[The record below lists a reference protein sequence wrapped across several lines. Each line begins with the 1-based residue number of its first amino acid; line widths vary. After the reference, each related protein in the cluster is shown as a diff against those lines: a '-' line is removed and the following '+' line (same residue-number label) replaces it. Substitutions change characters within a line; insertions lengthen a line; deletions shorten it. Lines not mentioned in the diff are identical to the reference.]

1 MNANE
6 TSRRSSNGRLLA
18 RRLSDFPYQRKAM
31 TVRGWMLALSC
42 LLWAA
47 MIAPVAMRA
56 QTDTAT
62 MLGTVLDGTGASV
75 PGAVVTVIDT
85 DRNTVT
91 AVKTGTDGNY
101 IVTPLHIGNYSIR
114 VEDKGFGT
122 ETRTGIVLRVQDR
135 LRVDFTL
142 RPGTV
147 QEQVVV
153 SDAPPMLESES
164 SELGQVIDSKQIV
177 DLPLNGRDYTQLVG
191 LTSGVIKLKEGSSL
205 NGYSSSSNGN
215 AGGNFAVNGM
225 RGMLNNYILDGI
237 DNNSNDNGQNVLKTN
252 VDAIAEFKVE
262 TSNYSAEFGRSGGA
276 VINAT
281 IKSGSNKLH
290 GSAFE
295 FARDVALDARQ
306 YFEDPN
312 SPKAPF
318 SQHQFGGTIGGPIL
332 RDKLFYFADYQGSRV
347 STSNIDFS
355 SVPTPAEVGGD
366 FSAAGGTI
374 YDPATTV
381 LDADGNVISR
391 QPFEGNIIP
400 PDRFDTVAHNMALL
414 FPAPNVPGAEGGN
427 NYVQVDPSK
436 DQIDQGDV
444 RIDSQL
450 TQKQL
455 FFVRYSQS
463 LSNSSQATPLPG
475 LANGSRAGQG
485 LYQEHTHGASI
496 GHTYTISPTKVNDV
510 RVGFSRET
518 YSAGVPAYGL
528 HSPTADL
535 TVPGVP
541 NNPKTAGLTL
551 FQITGLQRIGLPGF
565 FPVDGANMEIQY
577 GDTLSMVRGRH
588 SIKTGVQ
595 LHRSFFAIMQD
606 GDPNGRF
613 RFTGAFTESAP
624 SATDGSG
631 NPLADELLGLP
642 VQGDVSNA
650 ITVHNR
656 QNTYGGFVQDDFKV
670 SPKLAINLGLRYD
683 YVTPIY
689 EPDNKQSN
697 FDYATQKLI
706 PAGVNGATRG
716 LVTVDHL
723 DFAPRLGL
731 SYSAFRNTI
740 VRAGYGR
747 FFANQ
752 EVRTSTPFQ
761 LAYNAPFV
769 DQSNYLTDGSKTNLT
784 VSGGFPPLEFDLNKI
799 TGEAISVS
807 ASGYNTHLHAAA
819 LDEWNLNIQ
828 QQFPGNMLLEV
839 AYVGSKAT
847 HLQSVFDRNQVKT
860 PGPGDI
866 QSRRP
871 MPQYSGFNA
880 MENVGNSSY
889 SGLDARAEKRLSH
902 GLSFLSAFTW
912 SRSTNDFPEICC
924 SSPTPQNSWDTRN
937 ERGRSDF
944 DQKLRWVTSFD
955 YVLPF
960 GASHTLLGA
969 NKLEDEVFGGWH
981 FGGIYTMHTGFYM
994 SPWIGYDPSNTGSFG
1009 ATRSDQVCD
1018 GNLSAGKRSVNNW
1031 FNTDCFPLPQP
1042 YTFGNAKKNT
1052 LVGPGAVSTD
1062 LTLRKVFNITER
1074 QNLEIRIESF
1084 NAFNH
1089 AAFSQPDNYIDDGP
1103 GSTAV
1108 ITSTALSQRQ
1118 FQFGAKYAF

>member
-1 MNANE
+1 MD
-6 TSRRSSNGRLLA
+6 RSGFLR
-18 RRLSDFPYQRKAM
+18 QRKAIS
-31 TVRGWMLALSC
+31 VSAWLLALSC
-42 LLWAA
+42 LLWAT
-47 MIAPVAMRA
+47 MIAPVAMHA
-56 QTDTAT
+56 QTDT
-62 MLGTVLDGTGASV
+62 GTVLGAVVDGTGANV
-75 PGAVVTVIDT
+75 PGVVVTVIEV
-85 DRNTVT
+85 NKNIKTV
-91 AVKTGTDGNY
+91 VKTGSDGSY
-101 IVTPLHIGNYSIR
+101 VATPLPIGNYS
-114 VEDKGFGT
+114 VSVAAPGFKS
-122 ETRTGIVLRVQDR
+122 ETRNGVVLRVQDR
-135 LRVDFTL
+135 LRVDFAL
-142 RPGTV
+142 QLGSV

-153 SDAPPMLESES
+153 DEAPPMLEADS
-164 SELGQVIDSKQIV
+164 SELGQVVDSKQILE
-177 DLPLNGRDYTQLVG
+177 LPLNGRDYTQLVS

-237 DNNSNDNGQNVLKTN
+237 DNNSNDNGQNVLNTS

-281 IKSGSNKLH
+281 IKSGSNSFH

-306 YFEDPN
+306 YFEPAG

-332 RDKLFYFADYQGSRV
+332 RNKLFYFVDYQGSRL
-347 STSNIDFS
+347 STSNVDFS
-355 SVPTPAEVGGD
+355 SVPTPAEVSGD
-366 FSAAGGTI
+366 FSADAPI

-381 LDADGNVISR
+381 LDANGTVISR
-391 QPFEGNIIP
+391 QLFPNNKIP
-400 PDRFDTVAHNMALL
+400 SNRIDPIAHNFAKLY
-414 FPAPNVPGAEGGN
+414 PAANVPGATGGN

-436 DQIDQGDV
+436 DQVDQGDV
-444 RIDSQL
+444 RVDNQL
-450 TQKQL
+450 TKNQL
-455 FFVRYSQS
+455 VFVRYSQS
-463 LSNSSQATPLPG
+463 DGNSSAATPLPG
-475 LANGSRAGQG
+475 LADGGRGQG
-485 LYQEHTHGASI
+485 LGQDHRHGAAV
-496 GHTYTISPTKVNDV
+496 GHTYTISPTMVNDA
-510 RVGFSRET
+510 RAGFSRQT
-518 YSAGVPAYGL
+518 YQSSIPPYGL
-528 HSPTADL
+528 NYAPAQYQI
-535 TVPGVP
+535 PGVP
-541 NNPKTAGLTL
+541 NNPKNNGLTL
-551 FQITGLQRIGLPGF
+551 FQITGLQRIGMPGF
-565 FPVDGANMEIQY
+565 DPVIGANMEVQY
-577 GDTLSMVRGRH
+577 GDTLSLVRGRH
-588 SIKTGVQ
+588 TIKTGFQ
-595 LHRSFFAIMQD
+595 FHRSFFAIFQD

-613 RFTGAFTESAP
+613 RFIGAFTADVPNSG
-624 SATDGSG
+624 DGTG
-631 NPLADELLGLP
+631 VALADELLGLP
-642 VQGDVSNA
+642 TQGDVSNG

-656 QNTYGGFVQDDFKV
+656 QNSYGGFVQDDFKV
-670 SPKLAINLGLRYD
+670 SHKLAINMGLRYD

-689 EPDNKQSN
+689 ETDNKQSN
-697 FDYATQKLI
+697 FDYAKQLLI

-716 LVTVDHL
+716 EVTVDHD
-723 DFAPRLGL
+723 DFAPRIGL
-731 SYSAFRNTI
+731 SYSVFKNTV

-747 FFANQ
+747 FFAAQ

-784 VSGGFPPLEFDLNKI
+784 VSGGFPPLVFDLNKI
-799 TGEAISVS
+799 TGEAVSVS
-807 ASGYNTHLHAAA
+807 ASGYGTHLHPAT

-847 HLQSVFDRNQVKT
+847 HLQADLDRNQDKT
-860 PGPGDI
+860 PGPGDF
-866 QSRRP
+866 QARRP
-871 MPQYSGFNA
+871 MPQYNSFNS
-880 MENVGNSSY
+880 MENIGNSSY
-889 SGLDARAEKRLSH
+889 NGLDVKAEKRLSH
-902 GLSFLSAFTW
+902 GLTFLSALTW

-924 SSPTPQNSWDTRN
+924 SSPVPQNSWDTTN

-955 YVLPF
+955 YVLPL
-960 GASHTLLGA
+960 GTGHTLLGA

-981 FGGIYTMHTGFYM
+981 FGGIYTMHTGFFM

-1018 GNLSAGKRSVNNW
+1018 GNLPAGKRSINNW
-1031 FNTDCFPLPQP
+1031 FDTDCFPLPADF
-1042 YTFGNAKKNT
+1042 TFGNGKKNT

-1062 LTLRKVFNITER
+1062 LTLRKVFNFTER

-1108 ITSTALSQRQ
+1108 ITGTTLNQRQ
-1118 FQFGAKYAF
+1118 FQFGAKYNF

>member
-1 MNANE
+1 VTIGDAPRC
-6 TSRRSSNGRLLA
+6 SRHSLLVA
-18 RRLSDFPYQRKAM
+18 RRHSGSGRQQLFSI
-31 TVRGWMLALSC
+31 VRIALGC
-42 LLWAA
+42 LLFSV
-47 MIAPVAMRA
+47 IAQIPLRA

-62 MLGTVLDGTGASV
+62 ILGTVVDPSGATAAGV
-75 PGAVVTVIDT
+75 VVTITDV
-85 DRNTVT
+85 DRNTKT
-91 AVKTGTDGNY
+91 IVKTNSDGTY
-101 IVTPLHIGNYSIR
+101 TATPLPIGNYS
-114 VEDKGFGT
+114 VNVNGPGFKS
-122 ETRTGIVLRVQDR
+122 ETRNGVVLRVQDR

-142 RPGTV
+142 QVGSV
-147 QEQVVV
+147 QEQVIV
-153 SDAPPMLESES
+153 SEAPPMLQADS

-177 DLPLNGRDYTQLVG
+177 ELPLNGRDYTQLVS

-225 RGMLNNYILDGI
+225 RGMLNNYILDGV
-237 DNNSNDNGQNVLKTN
+237 DNNSNDNGQNVLQTN

-281 IKSGSNKLH
+281 IKSGSNAFH

-295 FARDVALDARQ
+295 FARNAALDARQ
-306 YFEDPN
+306 YFEAPD
-312 SPKAPF
+312 SSKAPF
-318 SQHQFGGTIGGPIL
+318 SQHQFGGTVGGPIL
-332 RDKLFYFADYQGSRV
+332 RDKLFFFVDYQGSRV

-355 SVPTPAEVGGD
+355 TVPTPAEVGGD
-366 FSAAGGTI
+366 FSALDGPI

-381 LDADGNVISR
+381 LDPSGQVVSR
-391 QPFEGNIIP
+391 DPFPGNIIP
-400 PDRFDTVAHNMALL
+400 VDRWDPIAHNYLKL
-414 FPAPNVPGAEGGN
+414 FPAPNVPGASGN

-436 DQIDQGDV
+436 QTIHQGDIRV
-444 RIDSQL
+444 DSQL
-450 TQKQL
+450 TQRQL

-463 LSNSSQATPLPG
+463 HGSASQVTPLPG
-475 LANGSRAGQG
+475 LANGGRGQG
-485 LYQEHTHGASI
+485 IGLNDTHGAAI
-496 GHTYTISPTKVNDV
+496 GHTITISPTKVNDV
-510 RVGFSRET
+510 RIGFSRQT
-518 YSAGVPAYGL
+518 YSSGVPAYGL
-528 HSPTADL
+528 QAPTSEY
-535 TVPGVP
+535 TVPGVTY
-541 NNPKTAGLTL
+541 NPKTAGLTL
-551 FQITGLQRIGLPGF
+551 FQISGVQRIGLPGF
-565 FPVDGANMEIQY
+565 FPVYGANMELQY
-577 GDTLSMVRGRH
+577 GDTLSMIRGRH
-588 SIKTGVQ
+588 SIKAGAQ
-595 LHRSFFAIMQD
+595 FHRSFFAILQD

-613 RFTGAFTESAP
+613 RFNGAFTSDFPGDGNGSAV
-624 SATDGSG
+624 
-631 NPLADELLGLP
+631 ADALLGLP
-642 VQGDVSNA
+642 TQGDISNA

-656 QNTYGGFVQDDFKV
+656 QNTYGGFIQDDFKV
-670 SPKLAINLGLRYD
+670 SPKFAINAGLRYD

-689 EPDNKQSN
+689 EPDDKQSN
-697 FDYATQKLI
+697 FDYTTQKLV

-716 LVTVDHL
+716 LVTVDHF
-723 DFAPRLGL
+723 DFAPRLGF
-731 SYSAFRNTI
+731 SYSLFKNTV

-747 FFANQ
+747 FYANQ

-769 DQSNYLTDGSKTNLT
+769 DQSNSLTDGSKTNLT

-799 TGEAISVS
+799 TGEAVSVS
-807 ASGYNTHLHAAA
+807 ASGYNTHLHAAT

-828 QQFPGNMLLEV
+828 QQFPGNLLLEV

-866 QSRRP
+866 QPRRP

-889 SGLDARAEKRLSH
+889 NGLDAKVEKRLSH
-902 GLSFLSAFTW
+902 GLSLLSAFTW
-912 SRSTNDFPEICC
+912 SKSMNDFPEICC
-924 SSPTPQNSWDTRN
+924 SSPTPQNSWDTSN

-955 YVLPF
+955 YVLPL
-960 GASHTLLGA
+960 GSGHAVLGA

-981 FGGIYTMHTGFYM
+981 LGGIYTMHTGFYM

-1018 GNLSAGKRSVNNW
+1018 GNLPSGKRSINNW
-1031 FNTDCFPLPQP
+1031 FDVNCFPLPQP
-1042 YTFGNAKKNT
+1042 YTFGNARKNT
-1052 LVGPGAVSTD
+1052 LIGPGAVSTD
-1062 LTLRKVFNITER
+1062 LALRKVFNLTER
-1074 QNLEIRIESF
+1074 QNIEIRIESF

-1089 AAFSQPDNYIDDGP
+1089 AAFSQPDNYIDDGE

-1108 ITSTALSQRQ
+1108 ITSTALNQRQ
-1118 FQFGAKYAF
+1118 LQFGAKFSF